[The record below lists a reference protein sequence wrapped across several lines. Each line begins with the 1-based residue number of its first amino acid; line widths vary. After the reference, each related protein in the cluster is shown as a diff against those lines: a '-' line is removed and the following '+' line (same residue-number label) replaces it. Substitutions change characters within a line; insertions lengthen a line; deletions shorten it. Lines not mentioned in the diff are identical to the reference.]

1 MRLLHFGEFSA
12 EIDDAGCHALFR
24 GGLPVGLSDV
34 PRKVLFVLLRHRP
47 RPVLSKYLL
56 NELWHPGANPSNLA
70 KQVRSLRTALADS
83 SQHYIMTVNKEGY
96 AFVMPVVESAQ
107 GRSPSA
113 TEVVQ
118 SSISVPAG
126 DKDAPVA
133 LSKAEWRLAK
143 DKLIKDFRGSCLHD
157 LELLEEAI
165 DECQQR
171 IRLIA
176 QHKRLPLGDRFPHEP
191 VLVPPRHL
199 GAWSPSEDRNAAASA
214 AAAALVEYSRACPI
228 TVNVGAYAP
237 GCLAVLQSI
246 RRRFG
251 VHIRAIFEDLSGR
264 QQILR
269 LYRDDEADFLFAP
282 HAPFLLVGDYG
293 ALDYRWLTPVHSYQQ
308 VTLRVPG
315 PTKARHRTLLVYKGG
330 SPEEQL
336 LAGVGIPASATPEMV
351 GSLESLLAKVGE
363 LDRGDMVIAWEPLA
377 SGLAATHPFT
387 RVAEFRCWQS
397 LYCHKR
403 WQRGALRTLKDKFR
417 RLFADEWIHCRGNR
431 EWTVECLAVELRALE
446 FFTAG
451 SGLGPRP

>member
-1 MRLLHFGEFSA
+1 
-12 EIDDAGCHALFR
+12 
-24 GGLPVGLSDV
+24 
-34 PRKVLFVLLRHRP
+34 
-47 RPVLSKYLL
+47 
-56 NELWHPGANPSNLA
+56 
-70 KQVRSLRTALADS
+70 
-83 SQHYIMTVNKEGY
+83 
-96 AFVMPVVESAQ
+96 
-107 GRSPSA
+107 
-113 TEVVQ
+113 
-118 SSISVPAG
+118 
-126 DKDAPVA
+126 
-133 LSKAEWRLAK
+133 
-143 DKLIKDFRGSCLHD
+143 
-157 LELLEEAI
+157 
-165 DECQQR
+165 
-171 IRLIA
+171 
-176 QHKRLPLGDRFPHEP
+176 
-191 VLVPPRHL
+191 
-199 GAWSPSEDRNAAASA
+199 
-214 AAAALVEYSRACPI
+214 
-228 TVNVGAYAP
+228 VNVGAYAP